1 MMMYF
6 TYSLLFSI
14 RNKKAALL
22 SGFFIVSFKPPP
34 REVVIVPVRL

>member
-22 SGFFIVSFKPPP
+22 SGFFINTNKLF
-34 REVVIVPVRL
+34 LLLF